1 MSRKKERPS
10 RFKSTGGTGERKRP
24 MLATSVSVET
34 DARLRAYAES
44 TGVPMGQV
52 IDRAVALYL
61 EEVTK

>member
-1 MSRKKERPS
+1 
-10 RFKSTGGTGERKRP
+10 